1 MVSIPIPLLIGICFS
16 YLRYLIFQKICNWL
30 INITVDGSS
39 AAHTSL
45 PSPLD
50 YNKKTHT
57 YNSYN
62 IDTLGKA
69 NGSKTGIQTY
79 IH

>member
-1 MVSIPIPLLIGICFS
+1 MEAVLPTNPYLHPSITI
-16 YLRYLIFQKICNWL
+16 
-30 INITVDGSS
+30 
-39 AAHTSL
+39 
-45 PSPLD
+45 
-50 YNKKTHT
+50 KKPHT

-79 IH
+79 IHWFTVYGLTH